1 MIQVKPFVIANAGT
15 TKYLCLSNVRK
26 GYGIPALHEYAY
38 QDWQNNVQ
46 HKDQN
51 FPPGCS
57 VPVYFNWT
65 GAVDGVTKN
74 WGHIAVRLADGR
86 IWTDGKY
93 YANVNELSKNYLGGQ
108 AYLGWGEEVNN
119 VKVVIQGDSMAET
132 INDDVSRQIGWH
144 YLGRNGYDG
153 KPNAL
158 QSKQTDLFGQ
168 PLTNA
173 KLSEFFL
180 SAESRDW
187 RDVRVHKVYA
197 ERDALKAANANL
209 TVERDRLATANTEL
223 VKTVSN
229 QQATINTKQAEVDAL
244 QDEVTTLK
252 KENAEL
258 KAQLA
263 TCGDNADT
271 ENLNKLGEVL
281 RWFIQRLG
289 LKG

>member
-1 MIQVKPFVIANAGT
+1 
-15 TKYLCLSNVRK
+15 
-26 GYGIPALHEYAY
+26 
-38 QDWQNNVQ
+38 
-46 HKDQN
+46 
-51 FPPGCS
+51 
-57 VPVYFNWT
+57 
-65 GAVDGVTKN
+65 
-74 WGHIAVRLADGR
+74 
-86 IWTDGKY
+86 
-93 YANVNELSKNYLGGQ
+93 
-108 AYLGWGEEVNN
+108 
-119 VKVVIQGDSMAET
+119 MAET

-153 KPNAL
+153 KANAL
-158 QSKQTDLFGQ
+158 QGKQTDIFGQ

-187 RDVRVHKVYA
+187 RDVRIHKVYA

-209 TVERDRLATANTEL
+209 TVESDRLAKANTEL
-223 VKTVSN
+223 VKTVAN

-244 QDEVTTLK
+244 QDEVTALK

-281 RWFIQRLG
+281 RFFIQRLG